1 MGCNYSLGVE
11 QVFSCRVAFFAVVIT
26 GGCKG
31 KVRGSF
37 SSCLNPSP
45 GAGLI
50 KKQVLKALGMLYMD
64 QL

>member
-1 MGCNYSLGVE
+1 MGCNNYLGVE

-26 GGCKG
+26 GECEE

-37 SSCLNPSP
+37 SSCLNASP

-50 KKQVLKALGMLYMD
+50 KKQVLKAAGMLHMD